1 MRLETKRLI
10 IRPFCHDDIAPLAK
24 ISSDPDVM
32 RYISGGVQSYEA
44 IAKRVA
50 HYMKCYETKHYSLFA
65 VIEKASDVFIGFCGL
80 IDQQVEGKYY
90 VELGYRFDKSYWNK
104 NLATEAA
111 SKVKEFALDTL
122 TLDEIIAIIQ
132 PQNKASLRVAEK
144 IGMKP
149 KAKAIFHNIDVIVY
163 GLVRQFRYTSCKLSS

>member
-1 MRLETKRLI
+1 MQLETERLI

-32 RYISGGVQSYEA
+32 RYIDGGVQSYEA
-44 IAKRVA
+44 IEKRVA
-50 HYMKCYETKHYSLFA
+50 YYMQCYEAKHYSLFA
-65 VIEKASDVFIGFCGL
+65 VIEKESGTFIGFCGL
-80 IDQQVEGKYY
+80 IDQQVDGKNY

-111 SKVKEFALDTL
+111 SKVKEFAFDTL
-122 TLDEIIAIIQ
+122 KLNEIISIIQ
-132 PQNKASLRVAEK
+132 PQNKASIRVAEK

-149 KAKAIFHNIDVIVY
+149 KTKAIFHDIDVILY
-163 GLVRQFRYTSCKLSS
+163 GVIRYR